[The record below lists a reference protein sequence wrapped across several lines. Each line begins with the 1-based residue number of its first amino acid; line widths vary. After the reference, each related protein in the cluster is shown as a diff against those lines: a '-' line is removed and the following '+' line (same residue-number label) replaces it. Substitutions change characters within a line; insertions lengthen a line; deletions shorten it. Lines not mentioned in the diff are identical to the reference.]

1 MEPLSVLSI
10 VILTIV
16 GLFLLRMLLHSI
28 RIVFVTLLLLLA
40 AVYFF
45 GISWSDIISALSG
58 FLLWVL

>member
-1 MEPLSVLSI
+1 MESLSVLSI
-10 VILTIV
+10 VILTLV

-28 RIVFVTLLLLLA
+28 RIIFVALLFLLA

-45 GISWSDIISALSG
+45 GISWSDIINALSG